1 MGVADGGRRPL
12 GNGCLRLQVVLE
24 ISNHKL
30 KTVLSIVYIGGVGRA
45 RRGIINREDSSL
57 KDVVGIGNA
66 MVDILAHADEEFL
79 ATHNMIKGA
88 MVLVDADRGASIYDA
103 MESTVAISGGSVGNT
118 MAGLASLGGTGS
130 YIGKVRNDELG
141 NIFSRDLASLGIEL
155 GRSPS
160 VSASPTAR
168 CLIVVTPD
176 GQRSMAT
183 YLGASAELGPDDID
197 ADTIRRHSIT
207 YLEGYLWDAPEA
219 KEAMALA
226 ARLARD
232 AGRRVALTLSDPFCV
247 DRHRE
252 SFLELI
258 LENVDILFANEEE
271 IISLYQASDVQE
283 AVERIRRDCP
293 LTAVTRSEK
302 GSIIVAGEET
312 HDVDIVPV
320 ERVVD
325 ATGAGDLYAAGFL
338 YGVTHGYDLPAC
350 GRIGAIAA
358 AEVISHMGARP
369 ETRLQE
375 LVRSGL

>member
-12 GNGCLRLQVVLE
+12 GNGRLRLQVVLE
-24 ISNHKL
+24 ISSRNL
-30 KTVLSIVYIGGVGRA
+30 KTVLSTVYIGGVGPA
-45 RRGIINREDSSL
+45 RRGIINREDNSL

-88 MVLVDADRGASIYDA
+88 MVLVDADQGASIYNA

-130 YIGKVRNDELG
+130 YIGKVRDDELG
-141 NIFSRDLASLGIEL
+141 NIFSRDLASLGIDF
-155 GRSPS
+155 GSSPS

-183 YLGASAELGPDDID
+183 YLGASTELGPEDID
-197 ADTIRRHSIT
+197 ADTIGRHSIT

-219 KEAMALA
+219 MEAMALA

-252 SFLELI
+252 SFRELI

-283 AVERIRRDCP
+283 AVGRIRRDCP

-312 HDVDIVPV
+312 YNVDIVPV